1 MENEAEIDALLE
13 REPRNIAALVA
24 KGEHRSAEGDER
36 AAAAFYKAA
45 LSAAQAAEQLPM
57 SLKPAIDRALAGL
70 AKAEQSFHQQLER
83 SLAASGFPEGKR
95 PPRFQ
100 RALDLMLGRAEEVLQ
115 LQQPTS
121 FYYPDLPQRR
131 YFETS
136 EFPWA
141 SEIEAATAA
150 IRNEILA
157 ELSRGGGQFSPYMVS
172 NPDRPRSSYHGLI
185 DNPEWS
191 TLELWDKGQAVA
203 GLIERFPATLAAVE
217 ATDLPRITVRAPNIL
232 FSKLAAGARIPPHH
246 GMINTRLV
254 CHLPLIVPPGCGFRV
269 GGETRHWEEGKLL
282 IFDDSI
288 EHEAWNEGDSDR
300 IILIF
305 DAWRPELD
313 QGERAAI
320 TAMFE
325 AIDGRKSAL
334 AA

>member
-24 KGEHRSAEGDER
+24 KGEHRSAAGDER

-45 LSAAQAAEQLPM
+45 LGAAQAAAQLPM
-57 SLKPAIDRALAGL
+57 SLKPAIDLALAGL
-70 AKAEQSFHQQLER
+70 ARAERSFHLQLEH
-83 SLAASGFPEGKR
+83 SLAQSGFPEGKR

-100 RALDLMLGRAEEVLQ
+100 RALDLMLGSAEETLQ

-131 YFETS
+131 YFEAS

-141 SEIEAATAA
+141 PAVEAATSA
-150 IRNEILA
+150 IRGEILA
-157 ELSRGGGQFSPYMVS
+157 EMDRSGGRFSPYMVNDPS
-172 NPDRPRSSYHGLI
+172 RPRSNYHGLI

-191 TLELWDKGQAVA
+191 TLELWENGEAVP
-203 GLIERFPATLAAVE
+203 GLTDRFPGTMAAVE

-254 CHLPLIVPPGCGFRV
+254 CHLPLIVPPSCGFRV
-269 GGETRHWEEGKLL
+269 GGETREWEEGKLL

-288 EHEAWNEGDSDR
+288 EHEAWNNGSSDR

-305 DAWRPELD
+305 DAWRPEID
-313 QGERAAI
+313 QEERAAI
-320 TAMFE
+320 TAIFE

-334 AA
+334 PA

>member
-1 MENEAEIDALLE
+1 MASEAEIDALLE
-13 REPRNIAALVA
+13 LEPRNIAALVE
-24 KGEHRSAEGDER
+24 KGEHRSAAGDER

-45 LSAAQAAEQLPM
+45 LSAAQAAAELPM
-57 SLKPAIDRALAGL
+57 SLKPAIERALAGL
-70 AKAEQSFHQQLER
+70 AQAERSFHQQLER
-83 SLAASGFPEGKR
+83 SLAQLGFPEGKR

-100 RALDLMLGRAEEVLQ
+100 RALDLMLGRAEETLQ

-121 FYYPDLPQRR
+121 FYYPGLPQRR
-131 YFETS
+131 YFESS

-141 SEIEAATAA
+141 SAFEAATAA
-150 IRNEILA
+150 IRDEILA
-157 ELSRGGGQFSPYMVS
+157 EMDTGGGRFSPYMVS

-191 TLELWDKGQAVA
+191 TLELWEKGEAVA
-203 GLIERFPATLAAVE
+203 GVTERFPATMAAVG

-269 GGETRHWEEGKLL
+269 GGETRQWEEGKLL

-288 EHEAWNEGDSDR
+288 EHEAWNEGSSDR

-313 QGERAAI
+313 EEERAAV
-320 TAMFE
+320 TAMFK
-325 AIDGRKSAL
+325 AIDG
-334 AA
+334 

>member
-1 MENEAEIDALLE
+1 MANEAEIDALLE

-24 KGEHRSAEGDER
+24 KGEHRSAAGDER

-45 LSAAQAAEQLPM
+45 LSAAQASAPLPM
-57 SLKPAIDRALAGL
+57 SLKPSIDRALEGL
-70 AKAEQSFHQQLER
+70 AQAERSFHQQLER
-83 SLAASGFPEGKR
+83 SLAQSGFPEGKR

-100 RALDLMLGRAEEVLQ
+100 RALDLVLGRAEEVLQ

-131 YFETS
+131 YFEAG

-141 SEIEAATAA
+141 PAVEAATDA
-150 IRNEILA
+150 IRAEILA
-157 ELSRGGGQFSPYMVS
+157 ELDRAGGRFSPYMVS
-172 NPDRPRSSYHGLI
+172 NPDRPRSNYHGLI

-191 TLELWDKGQAVA
+191 TLELWENGEPVS
-203 GLIERFPATLAAVE
+203 GLTDRFPATMAAIE

-232 FSKLAAGARIPPHH
+232 FSKLVPGARIPPHH

-269 GGETRHWEEGKLL
+269 GGETRQWEEGKLL

-288 EHEAWNEGDSDR
+288 EHEAWNEGSSDR

-313 QGERAAI
+313 HEERAAI
-320 TAMFE
+320 TAIFE

-334 AA
+334 PA